1 MKQLIDLLK
10 ATSVIQIVNEKAV
23 SITGISFDS
32 RKTEQ
37 GHLFVA
43 TRGTLTDGHDYISA
57 AIEKGAKA
65 IICETLPS
73 EQNKDICYIQVTDS
87 SEELGKI
94 ASLWYENPSE
104 KIILVGV
111 TGTNGKTTIASL
123 LYQMF
128 RKLGY
133 KAGLISTVCNYIEDK
148 EFPATHTTPDALSLQ
163 FLISEMISAGC
174 EYVFMEVS
182 SHSIDQKRI
191 AGLNFNGGI
200 FTNLTRDHIDY
211 HKTFEAYLKAKKTFF
226 DNLPET
232 AFALTN
238 LDDKNGLVMLQN
250 TKARK
255 YNYSTQSL
263 ANFKGKIIENS
274 FEGMLLEMNNKEV
287 SVEFIGKFNASNLLA
302 VFGAT
307 VLLGISE
314 EEALVALSTLKPVS
328 GRFETLQSPTGFTAI
343 VDYAHTPDALNNVIE
358 TINFIRFENTNTE
371 SGNLIT
377 VTGCGGNRDKGK
389 RPMMAREA
397 VNGSNKTILT
407 SDNPRNEK
415 PEDILNDML
424 AGLTDK
430 QKKETLVI
438 ENRYQA
444 IKTACLLAK
453 KGDVILVAGKGHE
466 NYQEIAGV
474 KHHFDD
480 KEVLTEI
487 FSQL

>member
-1 MKQLIDLLK
+1 
-10 ATSVIQIVNEKAV
+10 
-23 SITGISFDS
+23 
-32 RKTEQ
+32 
-37 GHLFVA
+37 
-43 TRGTLTDGHDYISA
+43 
-57 AIEKGAKA
+57 
-65 IICETLPS
+65 
-73 EQNKDICYIQVTDS
+73 
-87 SEELGKI
+87 
-94 ASLWYENPSE
+94 
-104 KIILVGV
+104 
-111 TGTNGKTTIASL
+111 
-123 LYQMF
+123 
-128 RKLGY
+128 
-133 KAGLISTVCNYIEDK
+133 
-148 EFPATHTTPDALSLQ
+148 
-163 FLISEMISAGC
+163 MISAGC

-389 RPMMAREA
+389 RPMMA
-397 VNGSNKTILT
+397 SL
-407 SDNPRNEK
+407 S
-415 PEDILNDML
+415 
-424 AGLTDK
+424 
-430 QKKETLVI
+430 
-438 ENRYQA
+438 
-444 IKTACLLAK
+444 
-453 KGDVILVAGKGHE
+453 
-466 NYQEIAGV
+466 
-474 KHHFDD
+474 
-480 KEVLTEI
+480 
-487 FSQL
+487 